1 MTPAQRRLIAPIIC
15 FGLGLVLLL
24 ATAWVT
30 LIDRGKT
37 VPAVRI
43 GGAFVLEN
51 HNGQLVSNK
60 DFAGRPYF
68 VFFGFTNCPDVCPTS
83 LFEISE
89 IFRKMGPDKKIN
101 ALFITVDPERDTA
114 AKMKDYIANF
124 DKRIIGL
131 TGSRPAID
139 RAIKSFR
146 AYARKV
152 PGKDGEYSMD
162 HSAVVYLMNKR
173 GQFVN
178 AFNIKQPPD
187 KAVVALAKFL

>member
-30 LIDRGKT
+30 LVDRGKT
-37 VPAVRI
+37 VPTVRI
-43 GGAFVLEN
+43 GGEFLLEN
-51 HNGQLVSNK
+51 HDGKLASNK
-60 DFAGRPYF
+60 DFAGKPYL
-68 VFFGFTNCPDVCPTS
+68 VFFGFTNCPDICPTT
-83 LFEISE
+83 LHEVSE
-89 IFRKMGPDKKIN
+89 IFRKMGPNKKIN
-101 ALFITVDPERDTA
+101 ALFITVDPERDKA
-114 AKMKDYIANF
+114 AKLKDYVSNF
-124 DKRIIGL
+124 DKRIVGL

-139 RAIKSFR
+139 RTVKAFR

-162 HSAVVYLMNKR
+162 HTALVYLMNKR

-178 AFNIKQPPD
+178 GFNIKQPPE
-187 KAVVALAKFL
+187 KAAKLLETFL